1 MLKILKSLLL
11 FFSTFCFLFLTSC
24 VQNNEPIIIDHLV
37 VHQEDGYFLGWPA
50 NNGVWMWED
59 GEIMVGFTRGPFVG
73 KEGHDVVPP
82 YQSWLARS
90 QDGCHTWKAFNPEGF
105 VSAFDPAGLSGDSML
120 TMKELTE
127 PLDFKNVNF
136 ALRVVG
142 NGYLQPNVS
151 EGGFYYS
158 YDRGDSWEGP
168 FALKGLS
175 QVEELAGMEFT
186 PRTDYIIENGNSALL
201 FLSARTPGSGSDKAF
216 VARTT
221 DGGLTFK
228 FTGWIVDPE
237 DPYRAVMPS
246 TVKTSSGK
254 LISALRRRNISIDQ
268 YCWIDIYASDDNGE
282 TWKFLSRAGETGW
295 GNGNPP
301 AMIQLSD
308 GRLLLAYGNRE
319 HRQVITRFSSDEG
332 GIWGP
337 EIILREGIDQDFGYP
352 RMVQNKDG
360 NIVTI
365 YYCAESPTSEK
376 YIEATIWNPRDA
388 DKWGKPIDISS
399 K

>member
-1 MLKILKSLLL
+1 MLKIPKSLFL
-11 FFSTFCFLFLTSC
+11 FFSILSFLFITSC
-24 VQNNEPIIIDHLV
+24 IQNNEPIIIEHLV
-37 VHQEDGYFLGWPA
+37 VHQEDGYFMGWPA

-59 GEIMVGFTRGPFVG
+59 GEIMVGFTRGPFMG
-73 KEGHDVVPP
+73 KEGHDVEPP

-90 QDGCHTWKAFNPEGF
+90 KDGGHTWKSFIPEGF
-105 VSAFDPAGLSGDSML
+105 VNAYDPAGLSGDSML
-120 TMKELTE
+120 AMKELTE

-136 ALRVVG
+136 ALRMVG
-142 NGYLQPNVS
+142 NGYLQPDVS

-158 YDRGDSWEGP
+158 YDRGGSWDGP
-168 FALKGLS
+168 FSLKGLS
-175 QVEELAGMEFT
+175 QTVELEGMDLT
-186 PRTDYIIENGNSALL
+186 PRTDYIVESADSALL
-201 FLSARTPGSGSDKAF
+201 FLSARNKGFGSDKSF

-228 FTGWIVDPE
+228 FIGWIADPK

-246 TVKTSSGK
+246 TVRTSSGK
-254 LISALRRRNISIDQ
+254 LITALRRKNIGIDP
-268 YCWIDIYASDDNGE
+268 YCWIEVFASDDNGVN
-282 TWKFLSRAGETGW
+282 WKFLSRAGETGW
-295 GNGNPP
+295 ANGNPP

-319 HRQVITRFSSDEG
+319 HRLVIARFSSDEG

-337 EIILREGIDQDFGYP
+337 EIMLREGIDQDFGYP
-352 RMVQNKDG
+352 RLVQNLEG
-360 NIVTI
+360 NIVSI

-376 YIEATIWNPRDA
+376 YIEATIWNPGNA